1 MESQKYLFFFKKI
14 LNKDISIRSPNLL
27 KSKIIVLDGVAYKD
41 LENIITGLDTKLLET
56 RSNRLNTL
64 YISLFLFFKLFINL
78 FKLKKKT

>member
-1 MESQKYLFFFKKI
+1 MVSQKYLFFFKKI

-64 YISLFLFFKLFINL
+64 YISLFLFF
-78 FKLKKKT
+78 